1 MNKETR
7 DKIEDILQAVKW
19 ENKLIEDALDDIE
32 KLITKTQKE

>member
-7 DKIEDILQAVKW
+7 DKIEDILQSVKW
-19 ENKLIEDALDDIE
+19 ENKLIEDALDEIE